1 MNQANSIVSPPSSG
15 SVSYSSTRR
24 TAPQVFNV
32 NSHAIMP
39 PFASG
44 SAGTS
49 LASLPA
55 ASNFGQPV
63 QINFQTY
70 LSALQQAA
78 QHLQPAPSVPYSSTP
93 IPLETSSPSS
103 TSHISYSSI
112 HSAVSTTAFSLPG
125 ESVSFLPFI
134 PMVCAALAA
143 PFDHLRTILAAA
155 GVDGNFSNHSFR
167 CGAATSASTCGLEH
181 RWTREHYW

>member
-1 MNQANSIVSPPSSG
+1 MNQANSIVSPTSSG

-32 NSHAIMP
+32 NSYAIMP

-70 LSALQQAA
+70 LSALQAV

-93 IPLETSSPSS
+93 IPLETSTTSS

-112 HSAVSTTAFSLPG
+112 HSAVATAASSFPG
-125 ESVSFLPFI
+125 ESVSFPSFI